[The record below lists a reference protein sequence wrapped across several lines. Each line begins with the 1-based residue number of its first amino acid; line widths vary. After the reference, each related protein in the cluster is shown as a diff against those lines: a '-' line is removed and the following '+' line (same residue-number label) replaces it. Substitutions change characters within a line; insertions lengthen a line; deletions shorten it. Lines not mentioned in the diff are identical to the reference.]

1 MVPGEGASQSKFS
14 SYQEHEKI
22 KSRSQED
29 VDKYYKDCKMAI
41 VSGENVPRPIQYF
54 TESNYPSMILSK
66 LTAEKTFV
74 SPTPIQSATWPIA
87 LQGRDLIG
95 IA

>member
-41 VSGENVPRPIQYF
+41 VSGENVPRPIQFF

-66 LTAEKTFV
+66 LTAEKNFV